1 MEIVFTTSMRYHKA
15 MWTEIENK
23 KQQLDAKRPLTRNN
37 LQALNDWYDVA
48 LTYSSNAIEGNTLT
62 HSETA
67 IVLEKGLTVR
77 GKPMKDHLE
86 AIDHK
91 EALDFVRDLAS
102 KDDPVTELDIKSIHQ
117 LVLSRSNKNEA
128 GRYSP
133 YERSV
138 LGSNVSFPS
147 PSEIA
152 PLMEEFSNW
161 ISTSASTPQF
171 AIEAHARLVTIHPF
185 SDGNGRTARLLMNLI
200 LIKGGYPPAL
210 INPEDKPDY
219 IDALESRQLTGDKT
233 GFEPFMA
240 TRLIESLDAYIEACD
255 KELGTGSDPSMK
267 P

>member
-1 MEIVFTTSMRYHKA
+1 MRYHKA

-91 EALDFVRDLAS
+91 EALDYVRELAS
-102 KDDPVTELDIKSIHQ
+102 QDSPITELDIKSIHQ
-117 LVLSRSNKNEA
+117 LVLGRSNKGEA

-133 YERSV
+133 FERSV

-147 PSEIA
+147 PVEIA
-152 PLMEEFSNW
+152 PLMEDFGRWLSRAAN
-161 ISTSASTPQF
+161 TPQF
-171 AIEAHARLVTIHPF
+171 AIEAHAQLVTIHPF
-185 SDGNGRTARLLMNLI
+185 SDGNGRTARLLMNLV

-219 IDALESRQLTGDKT
+219 IDALELRQLTGDKT
-233 GFEPFMA
+233 VFETFMA
-240 TRLIESLDAYIEACD
+240 ARLIESLDTYIEACE
-255 KELGTGSDPSMK
+255 KELDADSDPSLAL
-267 P
+267 